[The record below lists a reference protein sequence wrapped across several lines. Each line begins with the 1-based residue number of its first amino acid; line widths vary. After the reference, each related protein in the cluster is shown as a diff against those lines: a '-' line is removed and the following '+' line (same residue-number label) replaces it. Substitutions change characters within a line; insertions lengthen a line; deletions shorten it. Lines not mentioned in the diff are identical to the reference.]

1 MSSRS
6 DHEKPSGIN
15 DEKVLD
21 ISAAV
26 SESISA
32 LLDNQGNDL
41 DVRRVLREAEDS
53 DHVRAK
59 WQRYHVASAILRN
72 EPSAAMP
79 VDLSE
84 HLRAEI
90 AVEPSH
96 SFTSTGGKARKWL
109 DAMAKSGIAA
119 AVALGLLVGVQQY
132 SERVDEQPHAN
143 LADVEPFVAPD
154 LNSAVVPAGFD
165 APQLSARTVST
176 VQNAPRQNLPP
187 QGLTRSLPAS
197 ANGTL
202 PMVADPELQAH
213 FSRLMMIHAQQVSE
227 NSDLGVISFARLTD
241 LNAQVDSMQS
251 GAVNDTPEKTL
262 TPSEAE

>member
-96 SFTSTGGKARKWL
+96 SSTSTGGKARKWL

-176 VQNAPRQNLPP
+176 VQNAPVKIYPRRVLHAAYRLAPMEPCPWLQ
-187 QGLTRSLPAS
+187 
-197 ANGTL
+197 TL
-202 PMVADPELQAH
+202 NYRH
-213 FSRLMMIHAQQVSE
+213 
-227 NSDLGVISFARLTD
+227 IS
-241 LNAQVDSMQS
+241 V
-251 GAVNDTPEKTL
+251 V
-262 TPSEAE
+262 